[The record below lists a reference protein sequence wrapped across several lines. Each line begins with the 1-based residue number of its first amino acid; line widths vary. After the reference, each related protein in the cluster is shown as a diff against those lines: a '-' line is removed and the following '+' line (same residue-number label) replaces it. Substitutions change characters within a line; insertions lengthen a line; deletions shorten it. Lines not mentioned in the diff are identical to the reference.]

1 MHYQYKL
8 HSDWEEQAGFLQS
21 MIKYREKN
29 FHTNKKL
36 QAEITEKFKNFKVE
50 IEKILRSK

>member
-1 MHYQYKL
+1 MQYQYKL
-8 HSDWEEQAGFLQS
+8 HADWEEQAGFLQS